1 MGRSLIPQHVGHGL
15 SRELAEIIG
24 KRLNDLEQN
33 IYCETIGEVEGQIF
47 NDFAR
52 LGSLLVRWLG
62 LSDHDLALDPFK
74 QGEDALEG
82 AAEEHVVADT
92 EKQLEVIEHILGQDN
107 LVHHLCPL
115 LAKSIDGLVED

>member
-1 MGRSLIPQHVGHGL
+1 M
-15 SRELAEIIG
+15 
-24 KRLNDLEQN
+24 
-33 IYCETIGEVEGQIF
+33 
-47 NDFAR
+47 
-52 LGSLLVRWLG
+52 VRWLG

-107 LVHHLCPL
+107 LVYHLSPL
-115 LAKSIDGLVED
+115 LTKSIDGLVED